1 MQIKTRELLAKIK
14 ELRREIDAKLKAA
27 QEKSA
32 VVQKK
37 KRQLAAAELK
47 LRSMRAAAVEI
58 RAGKLSTEK
67 EKELKEYF
75 DYLKA
80 ELDDLGVK
88 I

>member
-1 MQIKTRELLAKIK
+1 MQIKTREILAKIK

>member
-14 ELRREIDAKLKAA
+14 ELRREIDAELKAA
-27 QEKSA
+27 QGKRA